1 MTGTAMISAPT
12 SPELASLTD
21 RIDGLTSAIEAAKS
35 QAPDRWPVALH
46 KLKIRWTA
54 DSNAIEGSSLSFA
67 DTLFFLEQGLTVAG
81 KPLKDFLDARNH
93 AAAIDLVFEVAGV
106 QRPVTEGLLKELN
119 ALILDGVDSVPTLDR
134 HGRMSARRANPGLYK
149 AQANHVL
156 LPDGTL
162 HTYVDPVHVPSEM
175 AALVAWIEGEP
186 ASTHPTVRAAVAHWH
201 LVRIHPFEDGNGRLA
216 RLLMNLILIRAH
228 APPIVIRNEDR
239 AVYLEALRRADGGDV
254 AGFVAFVL
262 RSCERTLT
270 ELAGDLA

>member
-1 MTGTAMISAPT
+1 M
-12 SPELASLTD
+12 
-21 RIDGLTSAIEAAKS
+21 R
-35 QAPDRWPVALH
+35 APDRWPIVLH

-67 DTLFFLEQGLTVAG
+67 DTLFFLEQGLTVGG

-93 AAAIDLVFEVAGV
+93 AAAIELVFEVAAA
-106 QRPVTEGLLKELN
+106 QRPVSEGLLKELN
-119 ALILDGVDSVPTLDR
+119 ALILAGVDSVPTLDR
-134 HGRMSARRANPGLYK
+134 YGRMSARRANPGLYK
-149 AQANHVL
+149 TQPNHVL
-156 LPDGTL
+156 LPDGAL

-239 AVYLEALRRADGGDV
+239 ADYLEALRRADGGDIAV
-254 AGFVAFVL
+254 FVAFVL
-262 RSCERTLT
+262 ATAERTLS
-270 ELAGDLA
+270 ELVRDLI